1 MCQCSRNQEQH
12 QAVCLTIEPC
22 HLVNQLGSL
31 NGTKGGL
38 NILPKN
44 GLSLMLDHFSVVT
57 ESMEIIGDA
66 AQGDGDAGG

>member
-1 MCQCSRNQEQH
+1 M
-12 QAVCLTIEPC
+12 
-22 HLVNQLGSL
+22 NQLGSL

-38 NILPKN
+38 NILPEN